1 MNKLHEMID
10 KLIEVRVSSKLSP
23 EANHNMDLVIETL
36 IEEANTVPD
45 WNNMTPEEIEEMKYF
60 EAIIKDMI
68 EHRLAMA
75 WLQLSTVTAARQ
87 IKCVNNIGDKS
98 DER

>member
-10 KLIEVRVSSKLSP
+10 KLIEVRVNSKLSP
-23 EANHNMDLVIETL
+23 EANHNMDLVIEAL

-45 WNNMTPEEIEEMKYF
+45 WNDMTPEEMEEMKYF
-60 EAIIKDMI
+60 EEIIRDMI

-75 WLQLSTVTAARQ
+75 
-87 IKCVNNIGDKS
+87 
-98 DER
+98 

>member
-23 EANHNMDLVIETL
+23 EANHNMDLVIEAL

-45 WNNMTPEEIEEMKYF
+45 WNDMPPEEMEEMKYF
-60 EAIIKDMI
+60 EEIIRDMI

-75 WLQLSTVTAARQ
+75 
-87 IKCVNNIGDKS
+87 
-98 DER
+98 

>member
-23 EANHNMDLVIETL
+23 EANHNMDLVIESL

-45 WNNMTPEEIEEMKYF
+45 WNDMTPEEMEEMKYF
-60 EAIIKDMI
+60 EEIIKDMI

-75 WLQLSTVTAARQ
+75 
-87 IKCVNNIGDKS
+87 
-98 DER
+98 

>member
-1 MNKLHEMID
+1 MNKLHEMIE
-10 KLIEVRVSSKLSP
+10 KVIEGRVRSKLSP
-23 EANHNMDLVIETL
+23 EANHNMDLVIEAL

-45 WNNMTPEEIEEMKYF
+45 WDNMTPEEIEEVKYF

-75 WLQLSTVTAARQ
+75 
-87 IKCVNNIGDKS
+87 
-98 DER
+98 

>member
-23 EANHNMDLVIETL
+23 EANHNMDLVIEAL
-36 IEEANTVPD
+36 IEEANTEPD
-45 WNNMTPEEIEEMKYF
+45 WNDMTPEEMEEMKYF
-60 EAIIKDMI
+60 EEIIRDMI

-75 WLQLSTVTAARQ
+75 
-87 IKCVNNIGDKS
+87 
-98 DER
+98 

>member
-45 WNNMTPEEIEEMKYF
+45 WDNMTPEEMEEMKYF
-60 EAIIKDMI
+60 EEIIKDMI

-75 WLQLSTVTAARQ
+75 
-87 IKCVNNIGDKS
+87 
-98 DER
+98 

>member
-45 WNNMTPEEIEEMKYF
+45 WNDKTPEEMEEMKYF
-60 EAIIKDMI
+60 EEIIRDMI

-75 WLQLSTVTAARQ
+75 
-87 IKCVNNIGDKS
+87 
-98 DER
+98 

>member
-23 EANHNMDLVIETL
+23 EANHNMDLVIESL

-45 WNNMTPEEIEEMKYF
+45 WNDMTPEEIPSIVHSIVVSF
-60 EAIIKDMI
+60 
-68 EHRLAMA
+68 LT
-75 WLQLSTVTAARQ
+75 LSLL
-87 IKCVNNIGDKS
+87 
-98 DER
+98 

>member
-10 KLIEVRVSSKLSP
+10 KLIEVRVNSKLSP

-45 WNNMTPEEIEEMKYF
+45 WNDMTPEEMEEVKYF

-75 WLQLSTVTAARQ
+75 
-87 IKCVNNIGDKS
+87 
-98 DER
+98 

>member
-10 KLIEVRVSSKLSP
+10 KLIEVRVNSKLSP

-45 WNNMTPEEIEEMKYF
+45 WNNMTPEETEEIKYF
-60 EAIIKDMI
+60 EKIIKDMI

-75 WLQLSTVTAARQ
+75 
-87 IKCVNNIGDKS
+87 
-98 DER
+98 

>member
-10 KLIEVRVSSKLSP
+10 KLIEVRVNSKLSP
-23 EANHNMDLVIETL
+23 EANHNMDVVIETL

-45 WNNMTPEEIEEMKYF
+45 WNDMNPEEMEEVKYF

-68 EHRLAMA
+68 EQRLAMA
-75 WLQLSTVTAARQ
+75 
-87 IKCVNNIGDKS
+87 
-98 DER
+98 

>member
-10 KLIEVRVSSKLSP
+10 KLIEVRVNSKLSP
-23 EANHNMDLVIETL
+23 EANHIMDLVIETL

-45 WNNMTPEEIEEMKYF
+45 WNDMTPEEIEEMKYF
-60 EAIIKDMI
+60 ETIIKDMI

-75 WLQLSTVTAARQ
+75 
-87 IKCVNNIGDKS
+87 
-98 DER
+98 

>member
-23 EANHNMDLVIETL
+23 EANHNMDLVIEAL

-45 WNNMTPEEIEEMKYF
+45 WDNMTPEEMEEMKYF
-60 EAIIKDMI
+60 EEIIKDMI

-75 WLQLSTVTAARQ
+75 
-87 IKCVNNIGDKS
+87 
-98 DER
+98 

>member
-23 EANHNMDLVIETL
+23 EANHNMDLVIEAL

-45 WNNMTPEEIEEMKYF
+45 WDNMTPEEIEEVKYF
-60 EAIIKDMI
+60 EEIIKDMI

-75 WLQLSTVTAARQ
+75 
-87 IKCVNNIGDKS
+87 
-98 DER
+98 

>member
-10 KLIEVRVSSKLSP
+10 KLIEVRVNSKLSP
-23 EANHNMDLVIETL
+23 EANHNMDLVIEAL

-45 WNNMTPEEIEEMKYF
+45 WNDMTPEEMEEMKYF
-60 EAIIKDMI
+60 EEIIKDMI

-75 WLQLSTVTAARQ
+75 
-87 IKCVNNIGDKS
+87 
-98 DER
+98 

>member
-23 EANHNMDLVIETL
+23 EANHNMDLVIESL
-36 IEEANTVPD
+36 IEEANTVHD
-45 WNNMTPEEIEEMKYF
+45 WNDMTPEEMEEMKYF
-60 EAIIKDMI
+60 EEIIRDMI

-75 WLQLSTVTAARQ
+75 
-87 IKCVNNIGDKS
+87 
-98 DER
+98 

>member
-23 EANHNMDLVIETL
+23 EANHNMDLVIEAL

-45 WNNMTPEEIEEMKYF
+45 WNDMTPEEMEEMKYF
-60 EAIIKDMI
+60 EEIIKDMI
-68 EHRLAMA
+68 GHRLAMA
-75 WLQLSTVTAARQ
+75 
-87 IKCVNNIGDKS
+87 
-98 DER
+98 

>member
-10 KLIEVRVSSKLSP
+10 KLIEVRVNSKLSP
-23 EANHNMDLVIETL
+23 EANHNMDVVIEAL

-45 WNNMTPEEIEEMKYF
+45 WNDMTPEEIEEMKYF
-60 EAIIKDMI
+60 ETIIKDMI

-75 WLQLSTVTAARQ
+75 
-87 IKCVNNIGDKS
+87 
-98 DER
+98 

>member
-10 KLIEVRVSSKLSP
+10 KLIEVRVNSKLSP

-45 WNNMTPEEIEEMKYF
+45 WNNITSEEMEEMKYF
-60 EAIIKDMI
+60 EEIIKDMI

-75 WLQLSTVTAARQ
+75 
-87 IKCVNNIGDKS
+87 
-98 DER
+98 

>member
-45 WNNMTPEEIEEMKYF
+45 WNDMTPEEMEEMKYF
-60 EAIIKDMI
+60 EEIIKDMI

-75 WLQLSTVTAARQ
+75 
-87 IKCVNNIGDKS
+87 
-98 DER
+98 

>member
-10 KLIEVRVSSKLSP
+10 KLIEVRVNSKLSP
-23 EANHNMDLVIETL
+23 EANHNMDLVSEAL

-45 WNNMTPEEIEEMKYF
+45 WNDMTPEEKEEMKYF
-60 EAIIKDMI
+60 EEIIRDMI

-75 WLQLSTVTAARQ
+75 
-87 IKCVNNIGDKS
+87 
-98 DER
+98 

>member
-10 KLIEVRVSSKLSP
+10 KLIEVRVNSKLSP

-36 IEEANTVPD
+36 SEEANTVPD
-45 WNNMTPEEIEEMKYF
+45 WNDMTPEEIEEMKYF
-60 EAIIKDMI
+60 ETIIKDMI

-75 WLQLSTVTAARQ
+75 
-87 IKCVNNIGDKS
+87 
-98 DER
+98 

>member
-10 KLIEVRVSSKLSP
+10 KLIEIRVNSKLSP

-45 WNNMTPEEIEEMKYF
+45 WNDMTPEEMEEMKYF
-60 EAIIKDMI
+60 EEIIKDMI

-75 WLQLSTVTAARQ
+75 
-87 IKCVNNIGDKS
+87 
-98 DER
+98 

>member
-23 EANHNMDLVIETL
+23 EANHNMDLVIEAL

-45 WNNMTPEEIEEMKYF
+45 WNDMTPEEMEEMKYF
-60 EAIIKDMI
+60 EEIIRDMI

-75 WLQLSTVTAARQ
+75 
-87 IKCVNNIGDKS
+87 
-98 DER
+98 

>member
-23 EANHNMDLVIETL
+23 EANHNMDLVIESL

-45 WNNMTPEEIEEMKYF
+45 WNDMTPEEMEEMKYF
-60 EAIIKDMI
+60 EEIIRDMI

-75 WLQLSTVTAARQ
+75 
-87 IKCVNNIGDKS
+87 
-98 DER
+98 

>member
-23 EANHNMDLVIETL
+23 EANHNMDLVIEAL

-45 WNNMTPEEIEEMKYF
+45 WNDMTPEEMEEMKYF
-60 EAIIKDMI
+60 EEIIKDMI
-68 EHRLAMA
+68 EQRLAMA
-75 WLQLSTVTAARQ
+75 
-87 IKCVNNIGDKS
+87 
-98 DER
+98 

>member
-10 KLIEVRVSSKLSP
+10 KLIEVRVNSKLSP
-23 EANHNMDLVIETL
+23 EANHNMDVVIETL

-45 WNNMTPEEIEEMKYF
+45 WNDMTPEEMEEMKYF
-60 EAIIKDMI
+60 EEIIRDMI

-75 WLQLSTVTAARQ
+75 
-87 IKCVNNIGDKS
+87 
-98 DER
+98 

>member
-45 WNNMTPEEIEEMKYF
+45 WDNMTPEEIEEVKYF

-68 EHRLAMA
+68 EQRLAMA
-75 WLQLSTVTAARQ
+75 
-87 IKCVNNIGDKS
+87 
-98 DER
+98 

>member
-10 KLIEVRVSSKLSP
+10 KLIEVRVNSKLSP

-45 WNNMTPEEIEEMKYF
+45 WNNMTPEEMEEIKYF
-60 EAIIKDMI
+60 EKIIKDMI

-75 WLQLSTVTAARQ
+75 
-87 IKCVNNIGDKS
+87 
-98 DER
+98 

>member
-10 KLIEVRVSSKLSP
+10 KLIEVRVNSKLSP

-45 WNNMTPEEIEEMKYF
+45 WNDMTPEEMEEVKYF
-60 EAIIKDMI
+60 ETIIKDMI
-68 EHRLAMA
+68 EQRLAMA
-75 WLQLSTVTAARQ
+75 
-87 IKCVNNIGDKS
+87 
-98 DER
+98 

>member
-1 MNKLHEMID
+1 MID

-23 EANHNMDLVIETL
+23 EANHNMDLVIEAL

-45 WNNMTPEEIEEMKYF
+45 WNDMTPEEMEEMKYF
-60 EAIIKDMI
+60 EEIIKDMI

-75 WLQLSTVTAARQ
+75 
-87 IKCVNNIGDKS
+87 
-98 DER
+98 

>member
-10 KLIEVRVSSKLSP
+10 KLIEVRVNSKLSP

-45 WNNMTPEEIEEMKYF
+45 WNDMTPEEMEEMKYF
-60 EAIIKDMI
+60 EEIIRDMI

-75 WLQLSTVTAARQ
+75 
-87 IKCVNNIGDKS
+87 
-98 DER
+98 

>member
-10 KLIEVRVSSKLSP
+10 KLIEVRVNSKLSP
-23 EANHNMDLVIETL
+23 EANHNMDLVIEAL

-45 WNNMTPEEIEEMKYF
+45 WNDMTPEEMEEIKYF
-60 EAIIKDMI
+60 EEIIKDMI

-75 WLQLSTVTAARQ
+75 
-87 IKCVNNIGDKS
+87 
-98 DER
+98 

>member
-10 KLIEVRVSSKLSP
+10 KLIEVRVNSKLSP
-23 EANHNMDLVIETL
+23 EANHNMDLVIEAL

-45 WNNMTPEEIEEMKYF
+45 WNDITPEEMEEIKYF
-60 EAIIKDMI
+60 EEIIKDMI

-75 WLQLSTVTAARQ
+75 
-87 IKCVNNIGDKS
+87 
-98 DER
+98 

>member
-10 KLIEVRVSSKLSP
+10 KLIEIRVSSKLSP
-23 EANHNMDLVIETL
+23 EANHNMDLVIEAL

-45 WNNMTPEEIEEMKYF
+45 WNDMTPEEMEEMKYF
-60 EAIIKDMI
+60 EEIIRDMI

-75 WLQLSTVTAARQ
+75 
-87 IKCVNNIGDKS
+87 
-98 DER
+98 

>member
-10 KLIEVRVSSKLSP
+10 KLIEVRVNSKLSP
-23 EANHNMDLVIETL
+23 EANHNMDLLIETL

-45 WNNMTPEEIEEMKYF
+45 WDNMTPEEIEEVKYF

-68 EHRLAMA
+68 EQRLAMA
-75 WLQLSTVTAARQ
+75 
-87 IKCVNNIGDKS
+87 
-98 DER
+98 

>member
-45 WNNMTPEEIEEMKYF
+45 WNDMTPEEMEEMKYF
-60 EAIIKDMI
+60 TDAI
-68 EHRLAMA
+68 
-75 WLQLSTVTAARQ
+75 
-87 IKCVNNIGDKS
+87 
-98 DER
+98 DEILV